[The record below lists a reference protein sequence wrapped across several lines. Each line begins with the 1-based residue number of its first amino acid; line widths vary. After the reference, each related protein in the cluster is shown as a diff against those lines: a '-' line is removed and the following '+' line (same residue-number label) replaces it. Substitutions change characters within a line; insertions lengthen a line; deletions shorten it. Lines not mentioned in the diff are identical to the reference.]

1 MTSQEIHDQ
10 VKASARRCIA
20 HAGLHHAI
28 GQSLENLVVGMAELA
43 MTFEREACAEIARRR
58 AGKVESGSPW
68 EDGWMRAATIIADDI
83 EARGRSEPR
92 PTKTENC
99 EKLPEG

>member
-1 MTSQEIHDQ
+1 VTSQEIHDQ

-43 MTFEREACAEIARRR
+43 MTFEREACAEIAKQV
-58 AGKVESGSPW
+58 ADGYGKAADESTHGYTRTIALGA
-68 EDGWMRAATIIADDI
+68 EGGATRVALRI
-83 EARGRSEPR
+83 EARGKQS
-92 PTKTENC
+92 
-99 EKLPEG
+99 